1 MANTGAAPADFASP
15 VGQVRLLMGDTDP
28 ANVDVDA
35 GTGEY
40 AWFSD
45 AELTGFL
52 ALNNADPRRAA
63 IAGLR
68 LVAMTPALKL
78 RKWTSA
84 DLQVDGAAITAEI
97 NALIDSLQE
106 DILARARAEGY
117 FHVAH
122 EPRERPIWDR
132 PGPIGHEGPPFLT
145 AGIPYWDFP

>member
-84 DLQVDGAAITAEI
+84 DLQVDGPAITAELNELI
-97 NALIDSLQE
+97 NALQA
-106 DILARARAEGY
+106 DILAADRAAG
-117 FHVAH
+117 FFQVVT
-122 EPRERPIWDR
+122 EPKPIPIWER

-145 AGIPYWDFP
+145 GGIPYWDFP